1 MRGQSLMEF
10 LFQKISI
17 LDNDLLLDEY
27 EVKRAIWD
35 CESSKRTRPDGFNFL
50 FIKEFWEISCAS

>member
-1 MRGQSLMEF
+1 MEF